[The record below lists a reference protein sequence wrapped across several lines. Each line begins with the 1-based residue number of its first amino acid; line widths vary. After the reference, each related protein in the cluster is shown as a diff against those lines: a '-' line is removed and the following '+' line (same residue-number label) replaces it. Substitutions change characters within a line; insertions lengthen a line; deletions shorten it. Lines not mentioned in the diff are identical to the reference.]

1 MTSVNNRV
9 KLTCSFV
16 NNSDMYWI
24 ESKDEN
30 LFQLQDL
37 QNLRSFDLAWNT
49 VYKIDGKWII
59 KFRGWR
65 DQKDKNYENYQN

>member
-1 MTSVNNRV
+1 MTGVNNRV
-9 KLTCSFV
+9 KLTLSFV

-37 QNLRSFDLAWNT
+37 QNLRSFDLA
-49 VYKIDGKWII
+49 
-59 KFRGWR
+59 
-65 DQKDKNYENYQN
+65 

>member
-1 MTSVNNRV
+1 MTDINNQV

-16 NNSDMYWI
+16 NNSDIYCV

-37 QNLRSFDLAWNT
+37 QNLRSFDLA
-49 VYKIDGKWII
+49 
-59 KFRGWR
+59 
-65 DQKDKNYENYQN
+65 

>member
-1 MTSVNNRV
+1 MTGVNNRV

-49 VYKIDGKWII
+49 VYKIDGKM
-59 KFRGWR
+59 
-65 DQKDKNYENYQN
+65 DN